1 LFLVPH
7 AVITVLTE
15 GASNDRD
22 SAYMSCLAWPRPS
35 SQTTPKI
42 RLEKLANEDWV
53 LLNRN
58 PAPEICADLH
68 HSAQCRLFATSH
80 QVLRRFVAVA
90 ENGGL
95 TRAAAAMA
103 GMAVTPWPKHAQTG
117 SAYPWRKRL
126 SADSSLTWSNS
137 SDE

>member
-1 LFLVPH
+1 MR
-7 AVITVLTE
+7 I
-15 GASNDRD
+15 
-22 SAYMSCLAWPRPS
+22 Y
-35 SQTTPKI
+35 I
-42 RLEKLANEDWV
+42 
-53 LLNRN
+53 
-58 PAPEICADLH
+58 ILH
-68 HSAQCRLFATSH
+68 KCRLFATSH

-126 SADSSLTWSNS
+126 SADSSLTWSISFRRVRPILVRLLRRFRNLTNEVLLPRQARIIGRVSKGNS
-137 SDE
+137 FGNSRGQRSMIVEALSTSERACS